1 MRFKILILLLLS
13 NSVFATENPP
23 IYNHDNVRWNRLVY
37 EASAFFI
44 TLETEI
50 RLSTIDRKAA
60 VEQLVLQDE
69 TNLLFPEGQ
78 NVYRIDTF
86 ADSFGKKT
94 HYSLW
99 FDSDGEILQR
109 KKVLRG
115 KKNEIKIYRF
125 SPCAYYS
132 LRKKFP
138 DKKFDQEFSQWT
150 AANQKFQEF
159 QPELCGDEPIV
170 DANTL
175 LYLISALDIK
185 DAGFDKELLTFSRG
199 RLIKVRLKAI
209 KKTSIYSEFKVKHA
223 AGSNEIEDDVDVLQL
238 HLSPVVDNSKDRD
251 NFRFLGL
258 KGNIKI
264 YVDTRRKLILRL
276 SGNVDVVG
284 SIDINLRKA
293 ELIR

>member
-1 MRFKILILLLLS
+1 M
-13 NSVFATENPP
+13 
-23 IYNHDNVRWNRLVY
+23 YNHDNVRWNRLVY

-50 RLSTIDRKAA
+50 KLTTVDRKTVA
-60 VEQLVLQDE
+60 EQLVLQDE
-69 TNLLFPEGQ
+69 TNLLFPEGR

-86 ADSFGKKT
+86 ADSFGKRT

-138 DKKFDQEFSQWT
+138 NKKFDQGFSQWT
-150 AANQKFQEF
+150 ASNQKFLEF

-185 DAGFDKELLTFSRG
+185 DTGLDRELLTFSRG
-199 RLIKVRLKAI
+199 RLIKVRLKAR
-209 KKTSIYSEFKVKHA
+209 KKTSIYSEFKVKHP

-258 KGNIKI
+258 KGDIKI
-264 YVDTRRKLILRL
+264 YVDTKRKLILRL

-284 SIDINLRKA
+284 SIDINLKKA
-293 ELIR
+293 ELSR